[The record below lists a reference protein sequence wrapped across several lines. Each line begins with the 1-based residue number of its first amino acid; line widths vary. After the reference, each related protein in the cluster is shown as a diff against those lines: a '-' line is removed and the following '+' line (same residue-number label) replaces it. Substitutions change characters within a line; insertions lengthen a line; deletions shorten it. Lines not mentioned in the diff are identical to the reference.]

1 MLLRIRVRRTRPGLA
16 HRDTVYFAINHR
28 MPIQQKPRRTSTEPH
43 PPITVGYNDGPEN
56 SFTRLGPIRTIKLRT
71 FGLPAGKQ
79 TMPKIYV
86 IHENDTW
93 VEPLRTA
100 FDELRLSFEEWFLSD
115 GLLDLSATPPEGV
128 FYNRMSAS
136 SHTRGHRYAAE
147 YTAGVLAW
155 LESHGRRVVNDS
167 RALQLEISKIAQ
179 YAALARHG
187 IRTPRTFAA
196 VGRAHLIAAARQM
209 IGPFI
214 TKHNRA
220 GKGLGVHL
228 FQDAAALEKH
238 LGSPAFE
245 DSVDGIT
252 LIQEYIQAPAPFIT
266 RVEFVGGRFLYAV
279 RVDTSLGFE
288 LCPADVCQVGDAF
301 CPVGEQA
308 SAPLGAPRFRI
319 IENFDHPIVERYR
332 KFIGDNGIGIAGIEF
347 ITDRAGEI
355 YTYDVNTNT
364 NYNSDAEAAAGI
376 HGMRAIASYL
386 GDELRRLRRSSEATA
401 RAAA

>member
-1 MLLRIRVRRTRPGLA
+1 MRAAFQEL
-16 HRDTVYFAINHR
+16 H
-28 MPIQQKPRRTSTEPH
+28 
-43 PPITVGYNDGPEN
+43 
-56 SFTRLGPIRTIKLRT
+56 
-71 FGLPAGKQ
+71 LP
-79 TMPKIYV
+79 
-86 IHENDTW
+86 
-93 VEPLRTA
+93 
-100 FDELRLSFEEWFLSD
+100 FEEWFLSE
-115 GLLDLSATPPEGV
+115 GLLDLASVPPTGV

-155 LESHGRRVVNDS
+155 LELHRRRVVNDS
-167 RALQLEISKIAQ
+167 RALQLEISKVAQ
-179 YAALARHG
+179 YAALSRYG

-209 IGPFI
+209 SGPFI

-228 FQDAAALEKH
+228 FQTAAALEAH
-238 LGSPAFE
+238 LAGPAFE
-245 DSVDGIT
+245 DSVDGVT
-252 LIQEYIQAPAPFIT
+252 LIQEYIQAPEPYIT

-301 CPVGEQA
+301 CPVGEDA
-308 SAPLGAPRFRI
+308 NAVPAAIATRFRI
-319 IENFDHPIVERYR
+319 IEDFRHPIVARYG
-332 KFIGDNGIGIAGIEF
+332 KFIADHGIGIAGIEF

-376 HGMRAIASYL
+376 YGMRAIAAYL
-386 GDELRRLRRSSEATA
+386 GSELRRQRTDGETSALV
-401 RAAA
+401 AA